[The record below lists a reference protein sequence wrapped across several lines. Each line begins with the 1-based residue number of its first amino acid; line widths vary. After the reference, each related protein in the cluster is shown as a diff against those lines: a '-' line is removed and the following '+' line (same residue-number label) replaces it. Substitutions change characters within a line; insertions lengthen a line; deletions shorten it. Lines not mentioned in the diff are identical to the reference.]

1 MNLKLGS
8 LFSGIGGF
16 ELGLHRSIPN
26 LETVWQVEQDKFC
39 QKILNKHWPNSQIY
53 NDITT
58 INTEELET
66 VDILCAGF
74 PCQDISVAGKQ
85 EGINGKKSGLF
96 WEMWR
101 IIRDFREQGRGI
113 PLLLLENVPAIT
125 NNGLGTVLG
134 AISEV
139 GYNAEWLVISAGKNF
154 GAPHLRKRWFLVAY
168 RKGRNAER
176 FIDRKSQKKQK
187 KFGRSNF
194 KNGFSTYPNEN
205 SKSSF
210 PNYAKTL
217 EGTSSDSINQQCKKQ
232 PLHTKPMEKTRLFE
246 CRNREIDGKE
256 QKNYWKESPLESPLC
271 SVDDGIPNRVA
282 RLKAL
287 GNAIVP
293 QCSEWIGQQI
303 IKSGLLEDLFYAE

>member
-8 LFSGIGGF
+8 LVSGIGGF
-16 ELGLHRSIPN
+16 EFGLHRSIRN

-58 INTEELET
+58 INTEELESE
-66 VDILCAGF
+66 DILCAGF
-74 PCQDISVAGKQ
+74 PCQDISQAGKQ

-101 IIRDFREQGRGI
+101 IIRDFREQGRTI
-113 PLLLLENVPAIT
+113 PLILLENVPAIT
-125 NNGLGTVLG
+125 NNGLGHVLG
-134 AISEV
+134 AISEI
-139 GYNAEWLVISAGKNF
+139 GYDAEWFIISAKDF

-168 RKGRNAER
+168 PARGVNRRIQCGEL
-176 FIDRKSQKKQK
+176 QKKSK
-187 KFGRSNF
+187 KPKSKKSGNELGRSCK
-194 KNGFSTYPNEN
+194 KNNATYPNEN
-205 SKSSF
+205 SKPSL

-217 EGTSSDSINQQCKKQ
+217 EGTSFDSDSK
-232 PLHTKPMEKTRLFE
+232 H
-246 CRNREIDGKE
+246 GKE
-256 QKNYWKESPLESPLC
+256 PRNYWKESPFESPLC
-271 SVDDGIPNRVA
+271 SVDDGISNRVA
-282 RLKAL
+282 RLRAL

>member
-58 INTEELET
+58 INTEELES

-101 IIRDFREQGRGI
+101 IIRDFREQGRTI

-125 NNGLGTVLG
+125 TNGLGHVLG
-134 AISEV
+134 AISEI
-139 GYNAEWLVISAGKNF
+139 GYDAEWFVISAGENF

-168 RKGRNAER
+168 
-176 FIDRKSQKKQK
+176 
-187 KFGRSNF
+187 
-194 KNGFSTYPNEN
+194 PNEN
-205 SKSSF
+205 SKSSL

-217 EGTSSDSINQQCKKQ
+217 EGTSPHSDSKHRKEQ
-232 PLHTKPMEKTRLFE
+232 PLYTKPMEKTKLFE
-246 CRNREIDGKE
+246 CRNREINGKI
-256 QKNYWKESPLESPLC
+256 QKNYWKESPIESPLC

-282 RLKAL
+282 RLRAL

-303 IKSGLLEDLFYAE
+303 IKSGLLEDSFYAE

>member
-58 INTEELET
+58 INTEELES

-101 IIRDFREQGRGI
+101 IIRDFREQGRTI

-125 NNGLGTVLG
+125 TNGLGHVLG
-134 AISEV
+134 AIFEI
-139 GYNAEWLVISAGKNF
+139 GYDAEWFVISAGENF

-168 RKGRNAER
+168 
-176 FIDRKSQKKQK
+176 
-187 KFGRSNF
+187 
-194 KNGFSTYPNEN
+194 PNEN
-205 SKSSF
+205 SQSGFS
-210 PNYAKTL
+210 NYAKTL
-217 EGTSSDSINQQCKKQ
+217 EGTSSDSYGIYAKISTSRNISTIQKFRSHGKKG
-232 PLHTKPMEKTRLFE
+232 RF
-246 CRNREIDGKE
+246 
-256 QKNYWKESPLESPLC
+256 WKESPIESPLC

-282 RLKAL
+282 RLRAL